1 MRFWKKI
8 AIIIFAVILLTQI
21 PFIYNRYKM
30 GQLAG
35 KISTLETQK
44 IKTENQNY
52 NDYKGVI
59 HVHTSIGG
67 HSTGNFDELID
78 GAKKNA
84 FDFVVMT
91 EHTSEFFDSSEL
103 TLRGVCGKCGDCSRI
118 AKLSERL

>member
-1 MRFWKKI
+1 MKLWKKI
-8 AIIIFAVILLTQI
+8 AIVIFVIVFLVQI
-21 PFIYNRYKM
+21 PFIYNRYKI

-52 NDYKGVI
+52 NDFQGVI
-59 HVHTSIGG
+59 HVHTLIGG

-84 FDFVVMT
+84 LDFVVMT
-91 EHTSEFFDSSEL
+91 EHTSEFFDSSEM
-103 TLRGVCGKCGDCSRI
+103 TLRGVHN
-118 AKLSERL
+118 